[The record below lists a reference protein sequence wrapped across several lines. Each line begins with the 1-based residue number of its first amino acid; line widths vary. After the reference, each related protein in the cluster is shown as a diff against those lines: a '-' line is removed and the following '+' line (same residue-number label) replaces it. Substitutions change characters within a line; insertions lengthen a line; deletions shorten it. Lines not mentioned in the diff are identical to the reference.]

1 MMKFDQEPYERL
13 LIWTTAFAI
22 LQPLTAFMD
31 HFLYKKYGMKG
42 TFQLYSKISPF
53 LVVVCEY
60 TYMTI
65 VFVKTMYIYKNWLK
79 KPGYYPRKGNFQ
91 DYRDFILL
99 FMAILVIID
108 ILWAITIQI
117 VTSQMPFLK
126 FLDNYNVEIGVT
138 SLLRPIL
145 FGIGLFLISDVALYH
160 MQDLEAI
167 GTILFGIFIAA
178 VASF

>member
-1 MMKFDQEPYERL
+1 MKFDPEPFQML
-13 LIWTTAFAI
+13 VTWTTAFAI
-22 LQPLTAFMD
+22 LQPLAALMD

-42 TFQLYSKISPF
+42 TFQLYSKINPF
-53 LVVVCEY
+53 LIVICEY

-65 VFVKTMYIYKNWLK
+65 VFVKTMYFYKHLLN

-99 FMAILVIID
+99 FIAILVIID
-108 ILWAITIQI
+108 ILWAIGIKMVITY
-117 VTSQMPFLK
+117 MPFLK
-126 FLDNYNVEIGVT
+126 FLDNYNVELGVT
-138 SLLRPIL
+138 SFIRPVL
-145 FGIGLFLISDVALYH
+145 FGIALFLMSDVVMYH

-167 GTILFGIFIAA
+167 GTILFGLFIAA